1 MSSSDSDN
9 VMSGSDPDKGYYSS
23 SLVLRQTFGNSAPQ
37 TNPLFIPELVNMI
50 IEALGERTVESPKY
64 LNKRSLASLAVTCR
78 YFAATVE
85 NLLYALDVEDEQ
97 LRGLKYA
104 IFLDDHMAISI
115 MNKYPEELLRSC
127 VDSVLDLEVDRDHPQ
142 NPQNPHGA
150 QVQVR
155 ETGTY
160 TLLHIAAFNNM
171 YKTIIKLHQLGA
183 QWRYCKNIRALLTIE
198 ERDTLASS
206 FPAFRSM
213 FGNMNWAPNL
223 VCLMRDQTN
232 TCKLL
237 IKYWPESF
245 PYVGN
250 FISPNGPLPGSR
262 VVEYTMTLI
271 HLYLL
276 RAPSQDTSR
285 LVKQALKKYPELKYF
300 PTTEYQYSIYHL
312 AVQVQNRTF
321 LLDAWPGVNDRIPH
335 FVDNRGYNPLHLA
348 FIESLKGNPGRN
360 PRSQAGTTQVLQYLL
375 GARLNPM
382 MPQTKAPYKTPLLMV
397 ARNVIIDWNGQNRI
411 IKKNIE
417 DIASAERRF
426 THAWGFGHV
435 VYSMNHPDCNG
446 NTVLRY
452 IAKAIINYH
461 VASGSKPLE
470 NLFSRMITEF
480 GADINLDVNTLP
492 TPYNRPYIHS
502 IKWMADNSTSR
513 RRFKS
518 LVSELGGRFHAA
530 EVAGTYA
537 PTVATAGFIDD
548 EPHAP
553 YLPHDHPYALAPPF
567 NRAFIQRSPSEE
579 ARFQADVNFSHAE
592 FVIALVQDGLSQEE
606 AEATASVHT
615 AARVQRGQI
624 N

>member
-1 MSSSDSDN
+1 MSSSDSD
-9 VMSGSDPDKGYYSS
+9 PDNDRFSS
-23 SLVLRQTFGNSAPQ
+23 SLVLRETFEDSASQ
-37 TNPLFIPELVNMI
+37 TNPLFIPELSNMI
-50 IEALGERTVESPKY
+50 IEALGERTAESPKY
-64 LNKRSLASLAVTCR
+64 LNKRSLANLAATCR
-78 YFAATVE
+78 YLAASIET
-85 NLLYALDVEDEQ
+85 LLYALDVEDEQ

-115 MNKYPEELLRSC
+115 MNKYPGELLKSC

-142 NPQNPHGA
+142 NPQNPQNPQGA

-171 YKTIIKLHQLGA
+171 YDTIIKLHQLGA
-183 QWRYCKNIRALLTIE
+183 QWRYCKNIRALLTTE

-223 VCLMRDQTN
+223 ACLVKKETY

-237 IKYWPESF
+237 TKYWPESF
-245 PYVGN
+245 PFVGK
-250 FISPNGPLPGSR
+250 FMYPNGPLPGSR
-262 VVEYTMTLI
+262 VVEYTMTLV
-271 HLYLL
+271 HLFLL
-276 RAPSQDTSR
+276 RAPSQDMSR
-285 LVKQALKKYPELKYF
+285 LVNKALKQYPELKDF
-300 PTTEYQYSIYHL
+300 PATEHQYSIYHL
-312 AVQVQNRTF
+312 AVQAQNKTF
-321 LLDAWPGVNDRIPH
+321 LLDAWPGVNDRVPH

-348 FIESLKGNPGRN
+348 FIESLKVNPGRN

-375 GARLNPM
+375 GRRLNPM

-397 ARNVIIDWNGQNRI
+397 ARNVIIDWNGQNRV

-426 THAWGFGHV
+426 TNAWGFGPV
-435 VYSMNHPDCNG
+435 VYSMNRPDCNG

-452 IAKAIINYH
+452 ITKAIINYH

-470 NLFSRMITEF
+470 NLFSRMVTEY
-480 GADINLDVNTLP
+480 GADINLDVNTFP

-502 IKWMADNSTSR
+502 IQWMADNSTGR
-513 RRFKS
+513 RRFKV

-530 EVAGTYA
+530 EVAGAYA
-537 PTVATAGFIDD
+537 PTVATANFIDD

-553 YLPHDHPYALAPPF
+553 YLPHGHPYALAPPF

-579 ARFQADVNFSHAE
+579 TRFQADVSISRAA
-592 FVIALVQDGLSQEE
+592 FVTALVQDGVSQEE
-606 AEATASVHT
+606 AEATASVHM
-615 AARVQRGQI
+615 AARIQRAQI